1 MSPRQATEEALNAIE
16 AHTKRTLQRQ
26 FDLERALRAYRISK
40 HHRSCKVLPMI
51 DARCD
56 LCRLADAA
64 LKASE

>member
-26 FDLERALRAYRISK
+26 FDLERALRAYRTSK
-40 HHRSCKVLPMI
+40 HHRSCKLLPMI

-56 LCRLADAA
+56 LCRFADAA
-64 LKASE
+64 LEP